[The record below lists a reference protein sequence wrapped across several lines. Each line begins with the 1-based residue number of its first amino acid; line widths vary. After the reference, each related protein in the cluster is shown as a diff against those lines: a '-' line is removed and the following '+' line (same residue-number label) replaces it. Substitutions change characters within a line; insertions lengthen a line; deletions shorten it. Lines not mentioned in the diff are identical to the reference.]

1 MTTTTVPSFVTI
13 EEAVWRWR
21 VVEVG
26 VPASEGCGCGNR
38 FDEPLEDAG
47 DDVGGRVGDR

>member
-1 MTTTTVPSFVTI
+1 MPASTVPSFVTI
-13 EEAVWRWR
+13 EVTVRRWR

-26 VPASEGCGCGNR
+26 VPASGGCGYENR

-47 DDVGGRVGDR
+47 DDVRGRVGDR